1 MQNSF
6 VIMSHNVRDEKTD
19 CSDVAVGRAEGRPK
33 NRTEKCLFRKKKCV
47 DRMTFAVCTTG
58 RPYGTSARV
67 SPENNF

>member
-6 VIMSHNVRDEKTD
+6 IIMSRNMCDEKTD
-19 CSDVAVGRAEGRPK
+19 CSDVAVGRAEGQPK
-33 NRTEKCLFRKKKCV
+33 NRTEKCLFHEKKCV
-47 DRMTFAVCTTG
+47 NRMTFAVRTTG